1 LTESFI
7 LSCQKM
13 EFFSVRPHQSTKPW
27 LFCHSE
33 KKNYINYINTLYY
46 KISQNYINTLYYKIS
61 QNYIGDHRGCDRMVG
76 SWIYSYL
83 CNQCLSPLTLWV
95 RIPLRWD
102 VLNTTLYNKV
112 CQWLATDRSFS
123 PGTPVSSTNKTDRH
137 EITEIL
143 LKVASNIINQNK
155 PEFNFNFHFQT
166 WFYIHMYF

>member
-1 LTESFI
+1 
-7 LSCQKM
+7 
-13 EFFSVRPHQSTKPW
+13 
-27 LFCHSE
+27 
-33 KKNYINYINTLYY
+33 
-46 KISQNYINTLYYKIS
+46 
-61 QNYIGDHRGCDRMVG
+61 MVG

-166 WFYIHMYF
+166 WFYIHMYCIICVCTRLDNTLLHLYRQTNAVLPMVYPTLGKIELILVTCTYLLHRMSRNVQSYRIFYRFIVAI